1 MDDLK
6 RKDISAS
13 QLRVLSPSDVLTVDR
28 ALADV
33 SPYGEVRLIVRRGRL
48 RFIEKIESLAVPEAG
63 EGERETQ

>member
-28 ALADV
+28 ALAEV
-33 SPYGEVRLIVRRGRL
+33 CPFGEVRLIVRRGRL
-48 RFIEKIESLAVPEAG
+48 RFIEKIKSLAVPEAG